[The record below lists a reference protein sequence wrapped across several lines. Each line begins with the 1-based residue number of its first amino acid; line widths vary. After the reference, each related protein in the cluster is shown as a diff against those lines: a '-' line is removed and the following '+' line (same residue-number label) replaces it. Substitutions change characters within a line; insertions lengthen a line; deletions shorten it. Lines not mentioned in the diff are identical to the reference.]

1 MQIYSGHRDMGRRT
15 ARGQSSSPHSDRS
28 ESYNLLT
35 QDSSGDELPS
45 FSKHLLDII
54 FRAFFILEVMILCMN
69 VIMGKYLL
77 PYIQCSQVKRYEVP
91 IGN

>member
-45 FSKHLLDII
+45 FSKHQLDII
-54 FRAFFILEVMILCMN
+54 FRAFFILQVMIL
-69 VIMGKYLL
+69 
-77 PYIQCSQVKRYEVP
+77 
-91 IGN
+91 

>member
-45 FSKHLLDII
+45 FSKHLSTWNYIQSYFHTSSHDI
-54 FRAFFILEVMILCMN
+54 MS
-69 VIMGKYLL
+69 VIVGKYRL
-77 PYIQCSQVKRYEVP
+77 PYIKCREITHFEVP
-91 IGN
+91 E